1 MRMRLRSD
9 HGVFFVTGESWGVG
23 FAVHATLNKLE
34 RQVIKDKELV
44 LNKRIVQKLYE
55 EVL

>member
-1 MRMRLRSD
+1 MRLTSD
-9 HGVFFVTGESWGVG
+9 RGVFFVTGESWGVG

-34 RQVIKDKELV
+34 RQVIKDKELM
-44 LNKRIVQKLYE
+44 LDKRVVQKFYE